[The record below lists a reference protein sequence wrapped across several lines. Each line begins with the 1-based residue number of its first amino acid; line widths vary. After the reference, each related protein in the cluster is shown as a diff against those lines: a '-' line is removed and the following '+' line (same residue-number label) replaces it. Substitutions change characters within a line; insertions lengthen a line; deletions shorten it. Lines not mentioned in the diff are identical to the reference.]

1 MKLELPKW
9 NNRKLKSAFNVTF
22 GTKCNIFYANLKAVP
37 KTCGVVQMLF
47 LNPMLCYLPPAFKVK
62 DSKRRYDTFFAFGN
76 KCHLFPEFLCTTLA
90 LKWVCK
96 SVYVQTSDHTY
107 IDALKTFVP
116 SAPTTFSLSHEG
128 KCISTVMF
136 FAGPKIFA
144 AHLTKFDVSLG
155 YLDAFSSY

>member
-1 MKLELPKW
+1 
-9 NNRKLKSAFNVTF
+9 
-22 GTKCNIFYANLKAVP
+22 
-37 KTCGVVQMLF
+37 
-47 LNPMLCYLPPAFKVK
+47 MLCYLPPAFKVK